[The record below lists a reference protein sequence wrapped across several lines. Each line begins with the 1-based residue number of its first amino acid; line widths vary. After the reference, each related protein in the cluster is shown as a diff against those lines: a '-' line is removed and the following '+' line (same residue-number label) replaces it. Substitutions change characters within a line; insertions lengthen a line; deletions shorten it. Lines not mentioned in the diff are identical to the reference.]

1 MEKNLT
7 SYFYN
12 NNWTMIDNDRK
23 AEKTWMTEVAF
34 EAERLDH
41 HPDWTNIYNTVKVLL
56 STHDKNKLTEKDI
69 SLAKIMEKA
78 FVKYI

>member
-1 MEKNLT
+1 
-7 SYFYN
+7 
-12 NNWTMIDNDRK
+12 MIDNDRK
-23 AEKTWMTEVAF
+23 AEKTFKFKTFTEAFSWMTEVAF